1 MISRL
6 AVEVSLNWATA
17 LLAAFLA
24 LGMPAGYFLLDFQR
38 GGAVFEAQFDRLAHA
53 ADRRINEYPETWR
66 LDEARFLALLQAARD
81 EWEQAE
87 GDAHAL
93 RVVDATGVTIAATG
107 ETPAWPAIGHDRP
120 LHDFGVVVGRIEA
133 ARSFRRLAIGTA
145 EIAVVG
151 LLLALVALFP
161 LRLLPL
167 RALRRASGALE
178 RERARA
184 HVILNAIGEAVLVTD
199 PDGAIEYA
207 NPAGA
212 QLLRRGSAALRGV
225 PLSAFLDLGEANGD
239 EFRESRIHLPDG
251 SALDVEYAV
260 AEIREGERTTGRVV
274 AVRDIGERTRA
285 AAALARKT
293 AELERSNAELRRFAH
308 VAAHDLREPIR
319 IVVSYTQLLERRHA
333 DQIGPEG
340 REFIAFAANAAR
352 QMSRLIQDMIAF
364 TRVQA
369 HARPEDRASV
379 ACEAALATALAALR
393 PAIEESGAI
402 ITSDPLP
409 AVIAD
414 QAQLSDVFQ
423 NLIGNGIK
431 FRGERTPE
439 IHVGARRHGEFWAI
453 FVRDNGIG
461 IEPQYFDRIFVLCQR
476 LHTIDRYGG
485 TGVGLA
491 VCKQIVE
498 SHGGRIDVE
507 SELGEGSTFRF
518 LLPIDPSNP
527 SD

>member
-1 MISRL
+1 M
-6 AVEVSLNWATA
+6 
-17 LLAAFLA
+17 
-24 LGMPAGYFLLDFQR
+24 
-38 GGAVFEAQFDRLAHA
+38 
-53 ADRRINEYPETWR
+53 
-66 LDEARFLALLQAARD
+66 
-81 EWEQAE
+81 
-87 GDAHAL
+87 

-107 ETPAWPAIGHDRP
+107 GTPAWPTIGHDRP

-145 EIAVVG
+145 EIAGVG

-184 HVILNAIGEAVLVTD
+184 DVILNAIGEAVLVTG

-239 EFRESRIHLPDG
+239 DFRESRIHLP
-251 SALDVEYAV
+251 
-260 AEIREGERTTGRVV
+260 
-274 AVRDIGERTRA
+274 
-285 AAALARKT
+285 
-293 AELERSNAELRRFAH
+293 
-308 VAAHDLREPIR
+308 
-319 IVVSYTQLLERRHA
+319 VVSYTQLLERRHA
-333 DQIGPEG
+333 DQIGPDG

-352 QMSRLIQDMIAF
+352 HMSRLIQDMIAF

-369 HARPEDRASV
+369 QSRPEDRASI

-409 AVIAD
+409 MVIAD
-414 QAQLSDVFQ
+414 EAQLSDVFQ

-431 FRGERTPE
+431 FRGERTPA

-461 IEPQYFDRIFVLCQR
+461 IEPQ
-476 LHTIDRYGG
+476 
-485 TGVGLA
+485 
-491 VCKQIVE
+491 
-498 SHGGRIDVE
+498 
-507 SELGEGSTFRF
+507 
-518 LLPIDPSNP
+518 P
-527 SD
+527 